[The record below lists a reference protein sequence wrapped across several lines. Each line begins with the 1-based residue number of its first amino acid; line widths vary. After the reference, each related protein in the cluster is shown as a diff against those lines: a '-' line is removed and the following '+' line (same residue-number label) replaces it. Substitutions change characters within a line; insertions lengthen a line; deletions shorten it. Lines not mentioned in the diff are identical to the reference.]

1 MYGMNVCVYECKP
14 KLLILNE
21 NKENENRENIY
32 DCKVISI
39 IVREIKFG

>member
-1 MYGMNVCVYECKP
+1 MNVCVYEHKP

-21 NKENENRENIY
+21 NEENESRENIY

-39 IVREIKFG
+39 IVR